1 MGRWTGSGDLDDLR
15 EYAVEHLG
23 DQDVLAAEKWR
34 VPMQAPGPHPSRA
47 RPGTGTG
54 GASAFFVACRDVQAG
69 RES

>member
-34 VPMQAPGPHPSRA
+34 VPMQHRVRILPALARA
-47 RPGTGTG
+47 LVP
-54 GASAFFVACRDVQAG
+54 AG
-69 RES
+69 RPRSS

>member
-54 GASAFFVACRDVQAG
+54 GLSAFFVVCRDAQAG